1 LQEFNEQ
8 VYTGLDRSMMF
19 GTVMVYPIGVGIKR
33 NYCLELNPADP
44 MTDLETI
51 LDFFALVQK
60 NFIPSENHVLKF
72 HPTSSKQLEVAKSEQ
87 FKWPV
92 ITSAELFAN
101 LEYKCVQ
108 QGQLPAKYLRIFDKK
123 EFTVKELTD
132 WLNQRT
138 IDDIVVVPTVPAD
151 IPIVGAVI

>member
-1 LQEFNEQ
+1 LNL
-8 VYTGLDRSMMF
+8 GAF
-19 GTVMVYPIGVGIKR
+19 GVKILRER
-33 NYCLELNPADP
+33 NR
-44 MTDLETI
+44 I
-51 LDFFALVQK
+51 
-60 NFIPSENHVLKF
+60 LKF

-108 QGQLPAKYLRIFDKK
+108 QGQLPAKYLRIFDNK
-123 EFTVKELTD
+123 ELTEQELTD